1 MIIGNKTFDT
11 KHHGYIMGILNVT
24 PDSFSDGGKY
34 DHLDAALKHADEMIR
49 DGAAIIDVG
58 GESTRPGYTLISD
71 EEEIA
76 RVTPVIEAL
85 KKEFDVPVSLDTYK
99 SGVAKAGI
107 KAGAD
112 LINDIWGLKWDGTMA
127 AVLAETGVASCLMHN
142 RKDTDYKDYLNDVV
156 ADLDETMKMAKEAGI
171 KKETIMLDPGI
182 GFAQDLDQNLELM
195 NHLELLNQWDVPVLL
210 GTSRKSMIGL
220 TLDLPSDQRVEGT
233 VATTVSGYMK
243 GCRFFRVHDVKE
255 NMRAMKMIEA
265 ICAKQG
271 EQMMDQITIKDLEV
285 YANHGLYKEEKA
297 LGQKFLVSAILSLD
311 TKLAGVSD
319 QMDYSVD
326 YGKVC
331 HRIKEILTE
340 NDFSLIEC
348 VAETVAKKLLLEF
361 SLIRKLEIEVKK
373 PWAPIGLPLDYVSV
387 KIKRGWHRAYLGVG
401 SNMGDR
407 MEYINQAINAIEAQD
422 DTRVVHVSSLIE
434 TKPYGGVVQDDF
446 LNGCIAIDTLKE
458 PEELLDFLMD
468 VEAQAGR
475 VRTIHW
481 GPRTLDLDILMYD
494 DLVMNER
501 RLTIPHKE
509 MHKRLFVLEPL
520 EEIAP
525 YLMHPLL
532 GQTITQLKEKIKEE
546 Q

>member
-1 MIIGNKTFDT
+1 M
-11 KHHGYIMGILNVT
+11 
-24 PDSFSDGGKY
+24 
-34 DHLDAALKHADEMIR
+34 
-49 DGAAIIDVG
+49 
-58 GESTRPGYTLISD
+58 
-71 EEEIA
+71 
-76 RVTPVIEAL
+76 
-85 KKEFDVPVSLDTYK
+85 PVSLDTYK

-107 KAGAD
+107 EAGAD

-182 GFAQDLDQNLELM
+182 GFAKDLDQNLELM

-265 ICAKQG
+265 ICAKIG
-271 EQMMDQITIKDLEV
+271 ENRGWIRLQSKDLEV

-340 NDFSLIEC
+340 NDFNLIEC

-407 MEYINQAINAIEAQD
+407 MEYINQAINAIEVQD

>member
-1 MIIGNKTFDT
+1 MERFQKIVWHEKYKETYERLQQLEIDRKFCGHDIEHFLSVARISYLMILEKRLPVSKDIIYATALLHDLGRADQYEKGISHEEAGAILAEEILTDCGYTREERKFMTDTILRHRDMKEESESFASIFYRADQEIASTAKQDRNVIGRKKRKTTSIYTRRDAMIIGNKTFDT

-34 DHLDAALKHADEMIR
+34 DHLDAALKHADEMVR

-58 GESTRPGYTLISD
+58 GESTRPGYKLISD

-107 KAGAD
+107 EAGAD

-182 GFAQDLDQNLELM
+182 GFAKDLDQNLELM

-265 ICAKQG
+265 ICAK
-271 EQMMDQITIKDLEV
+271 
-285 YANHGLYKEEKA
+285 
-297 LGQKFLVSAILSLD
+297 
-311 TKLAGVSD
+311 
-319 QMDYSVD
+319 
-326 YGKVC
+326 
-331 HRIKEILTE
+331 
-340 NDFSLIEC
+340 
-348 VAETVAKKLLLEF
+348 
-361 SLIRKLEIEVKK
+361 
-373 PWAPIGLPLDYVSV
+373 
-387 KIKRGWHRAYLGVG
+387 
-401 SNMGDR
+401 
-407 MEYINQAINAIEAQD
+407 
-422 DTRVVHVSSLIE
+422 
-434 TKPYGGVVQDDF
+434 
-446 LNGCIAIDTLKE
+446 
-458 PEELLDFLMD
+458 
-468 VEAQAGR
+468 
-475 VRTIHW
+475 
-481 GPRTLDLDILMYD
+481 
-494 DLVMNER
+494 
-501 RLTIPHKE
+501 
-509 MHKRLFVLEPL
+509 
-520 EEIAP
+520 
-525 YLMHPLL
+525 
-532 GQTITQLKEKIKEE
+532 
-546 Q
+546 

>member
-34 DHLDAALKHADEMIR
+34 DHLDAALKHADEMVR

-107 KAGAD
+107 EAGAD

-182 GFAQDLDQNLELM
+182 GFAKDLDQNLELM

-233 VATTVSGYMK
+233 VATTYFHDHHNLFVAGSSPDDMLFAVNRIRELQGGFLTVKDGRILSELALPVCGLLSEKSIRENGLALKAVRKSLTDLGYVHNNPIMSVATLGLPVSPALKLTDK
-243 GCRFFRVHDVKE
+243 GLVDVK
-255 NMRAMKMIEA
+255 K
-265 ICAKQG
+265 G
-271 EQMMDQITIKDLEV
+271 EIVPLIV
-285 YANHGLYKEEKA
+285 N
-297 LGQKFLVSAILSLD
+297 
-311 TKLAGVSD
+311 TK
-319 QMDYSVD
+319 
-326 YGKVC
+326 KN
-331 HRIKEILTE
+331 K
-340 NDFSLIEC
+340 
-348 VAETVAKKLLLEF
+348 
-361 SLIRKLEIEVKK
+361 
-373 PWAPIGLPLDYVSV
+373 
-387 KIKRGWHRAYLGVG
+387 
-401 SNMGDR
+401 
-407 MEYINQAINAIEAQD
+407 
-422 DTRVVHVSSLIE
+422 
-434 TKPYGGVVQDDF
+434 
-446 LNGCIAIDTLKE
+446 
-458 PEELLDFLMD
+458 
-468 VEAQAGR
+468 
-475 VRTIHW
+475 
-481 GPRTLDLDILMYD
+481 
-494 DLVMNER
+494 
-501 RLTIPHKE
+501 
-509 MHKRLFVLEPL
+509 
-520 EEIAP
+520 
-525 YLMHPLL
+525 
-532 GQTITQLKEKIKEE
+532 
-546 Q
+546 

>member
-34 DHLDAALKHADEMIR
+34 DHLDAALKHAEEMIK
-49 DGAAIIDVG
+49 DGAAIIDVVSETLYTT
-58 GESTRPGYTLISD
+58 GEDITAD
-71 EEEIA
+71 
-76 RVTPVIEAL
+76 VIEAL

-107 KAGAD
+107 EAGAD

-182 GFAQDLDQNLELM
+182 GFAKDLDQNLELM

-265 ICAKQG
+265 ICAK
-271 EQMMDQITIKDLEV
+271 
-285 YANHGLYKEEKA
+285 
-297 LGQKFLVSAILSLD
+297 
-311 TKLAGVSD
+311 
-319 QMDYSVD
+319 
-326 YGKVC
+326 
-331 HRIKEILTE
+331 
-340 NDFSLIEC
+340 
-348 VAETVAKKLLLEF
+348 
-361 SLIRKLEIEVKK
+361 
-373 PWAPIGLPLDYVSV
+373 
-387 KIKRGWHRAYLGVG
+387 
-401 SNMGDR
+401 
-407 MEYINQAINAIEAQD
+407 
-422 DTRVVHVSSLIE
+422 
-434 TKPYGGVVQDDF
+434 
-446 LNGCIAIDTLKE
+446 
-458 PEELLDFLMD
+458 
-468 VEAQAGR
+468 
-475 VRTIHW
+475 
-481 GPRTLDLDILMYD
+481 
-494 DLVMNER
+494 
-501 RLTIPHKE
+501 
-509 MHKRLFVLEPL
+509 
-520 EEIAP
+520 
-525 YLMHPLL
+525 
-532 GQTITQLKEKIKEE
+532 
-546 Q
+546 

>member
-1 MIIGNKTFDT
+1 MERFQKIVWHEKYKETYERLQQLEIDRKFCGHDIEHFLSVARISYLMILEKRLPVSKDIIYATALLHDLGRADQYEKGISHEEAGAILAEEILTDCGYTREERKFMTDTILRHRDMKEESESFASIFYRADKLSRDCIHCKARQECYWPEEKKTTSIYTRRDAMIIGNKTFDT

-34 DHLDAALKHADEMIR
+34 DHLDAALKHADEMVR

-107 KAGAD
+107 EAGAD

-182 GFAQDLDQNLELM
+182 GFAKDLDQNLELM

-265 ICAKQG
+265 ICAK
-271 EQMMDQITIKDLEV
+271 
-285 YANHGLYKEEKA
+285 
-297 LGQKFLVSAILSLD
+297 
-311 TKLAGVSD
+311 
-319 QMDYSVD
+319 
-326 YGKVC
+326 
-331 HRIKEILTE
+331 
-340 NDFSLIEC
+340 
-348 VAETVAKKLLLEF
+348 
-361 SLIRKLEIEVKK
+361 
-373 PWAPIGLPLDYVSV
+373 
-387 KIKRGWHRAYLGVG
+387 
-401 SNMGDR
+401 
-407 MEYINQAINAIEAQD
+407 
-422 DTRVVHVSSLIE
+422 
-434 TKPYGGVVQDDF
+434 
-446 LNGCIAIDTLKE
+446 
-458 PEELLDFLMD
+458 
-468 VEAQAGR
+468 
-475 VRTIHW
+475 
-481 GPRTLDLDILMYD
+481 
-494 DLVMNER
+494 
-501 RLTIPHKE
+501 
-509 MHKRLFVLEPL
+509 
-520 EEIAP
+520 
-525 YLMHPLL
+525 
-532 GQTITQLKEKIKEE
+532 
-546 Q
+546 

>member
-34 DHLDAALKHADEMIR
+34 DHLDAALKHVDEMIR

-85 KKEFDVPVSLDTYK
+85 KNVEENWISWTEE
-99 SGVAKAGI
+99 SSQ
-107 KAGAD
+107 
-112 LINDIWGLKWDGTMA
+112 IWGLKWDGTMA

-182 GFAQDLDQNLELM
+182 GFAKDLDQNLELM

-233 VATTVSGYMK
+233 VATTVIGYMK

-265 ICAKQG
+265 ICAK
-271 EQMMDQITIKDLEV
+271 
-285 YANHGLYKEEKA
+285 
-297 LGQKFLVSAILSLD
+297 
-311 TKLAGVSD
+311 
-319 QMDYSVD
+319 
-326 YGKVC
+326 
-331 HRIKEILTE
+331 
-340 NDFSLIEC
+340 
-348 VAETVAKKLLLEF
+348 
-361 SLIRKLEIEVKK
+361 
-373 PWAPIGLPLDYVSV
+373 
-387 KIKRGWHRAYLGVG
+387 
-401 SNMGDR
+401 
-407 MEYINQAINAIEAQD
+407 
-422 DTRVVHVSSLIE
+422 
-434 TKPYGGVVQDDF
+434 
-446 LNGCIAIDTLKE
+446 
-458 PEELLDFLMD
+458 
-468 VEAQAGR
+468 
-475 VRTIHW
+475 
-481 GPRTLDLDILMYD
+481 
-494 DLVMNER
+494 
-501 RLTIPHKE
+501 
-509 MHKRLFVLEPL
+509 
-520 EEIAP
+520 
-525 YLMHPLL
+525 
-532 GQTITQLKEKIKEE
+532 
-546 Q
+546 

>member
-34 DHLDAALKHADEMIR
+34 DHLGAALKHADEMIR

-58 GESTRPGYTLISD
+58 GESTRPGGYTLISD

-107 KAGAD
+107 EAGAD

-182 GFAQDLDQNLELM
+182 GFAKDLDQNLELM

-265 ICAKQG
+265 ICAK
-271 EQMMDQITIKDLEV
+271 
-285 YANHGLYKEEKA
+285 
-297 LGQKFLVSAILSLD
+297 
-311 TKLAGVSD
+311 
-319 QMDYSVD
+319 
-326 YGKVC
+326 
-331 HRIKEILTE
+331 
-340 NDFSLIEC
+340 
-348 VAETVAKKLLLEF
+348 
-361 SLIRKLEIEVKK
+361 
-373 PWAPIGLPLDYVSV
+373 
-387 KIKRGWHRAYLGVG
+387 
-401 SNMGDR
+401 
-407 MEYINQAINAIEAQD
+407 
-422 DTRVVHVSSLIE
+422 
-434 TKPYGGVVQDDF
+434 
-446 LNGCIAIDTLKE
+446 
-458 PEELLDFLMD
+458 
-468 VEAQAGR
+468 
-475 VRTIHW
+475 
-481 GPRTLDLDILMYD
+481 
-494 DLVMNER
+494 
-501 RLTIPHKE
+501 
-509 MHKRLFVLEPL
+509 
-520 EEIAP
+520 
-525 YLMHPLL
+525 
-532 GQTITQLKEKIKEE
+532 
-546 Q
+546 